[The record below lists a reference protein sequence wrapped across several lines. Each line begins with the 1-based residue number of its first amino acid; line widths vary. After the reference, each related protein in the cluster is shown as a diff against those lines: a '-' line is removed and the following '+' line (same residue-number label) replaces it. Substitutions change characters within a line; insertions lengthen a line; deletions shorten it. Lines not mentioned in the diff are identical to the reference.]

1 MALDFSQYLSK
12 TLDDV
17 EAPKPLPVGHYY
29 ATIKSWKGA
38 EADYKQGAGKQPI
51 IILLFSITGAT
62 DDIDTDLLPE
72 GGGAG
77 RLVTRDYELA
87 DADNRGLYALK
98 RLAAETLNIDIKG
111 LDLCAQMGVN
121 IMKDASRQ
129 LPTPEMLI
137 TPDLEGSL
145 QDVITKFWNTN
156 QSADDAAK
164 AIAAALKNG

>member
-111 LDLCAQMGVN
+111 LDLESILGT
-121 IMKDASRQ
+121 
-129 LPTPEMLI
+129 LP
-137 TPDLEGSL
+137 G
-145 QDVITKFWNTN
+145 QDVKLYIEQRINPKDPEAPPFP
-156 QSADDAAK
+156 QVRKVLSVDA
-164 AIAAALKNG
+164 